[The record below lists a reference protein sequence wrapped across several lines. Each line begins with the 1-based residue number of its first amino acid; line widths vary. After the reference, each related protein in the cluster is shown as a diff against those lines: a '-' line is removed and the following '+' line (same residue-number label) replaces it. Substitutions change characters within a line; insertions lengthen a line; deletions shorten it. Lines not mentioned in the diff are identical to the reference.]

1 MEYSLKNDYD
11 SNNQEMTNMKQ
22 MVNFSLE
29 NNPEP
34 YTHFETIN
42 NVNVPV
48 NQALNLEMT
57 RFKDKQNIYR
67 NPNLK
72 IQSSKS
78 AVELQSNS
86 KNFFTQPAK
95 SKQIKKPPVFMNTNA
110 VKFIFFFICNF

>member
-1 MEYSLKNDYD
+1 MNYSLKNDYD
-11 SNNQEMTNMKQ
+11 SNKQEMINIKK

-29 NNPEP
+29 DNAEP
-34 YTHFETIN
+34 YMHFDTIN

-57 RFKDKQNIYR
+57 RFKNKQNIYR

-78 AVELQSNS
+78 AIELQSKS

-95 SKQIKKPPVFMNTNA
+95 SKEIKKPPVFMNTNA
-110 VKFIFFFICNF
+110 VINI